1 MMRVLEESELNE
13 FNEDQDKIERK
24 SRVDL
29 LKIDL
34 DTAKLLKFQ
43 KMFIG
48 DETEKYLKKLGL
60 RPDSKQVE
68 WFFDAVQMFNKSAI
82 SKLQK
87 YFKTALESS
96 VMANLSALSPGR
108 QSHILTSRKLKSL
121 AKTFSKVVRNIDID
135 GAD

>member
-1 MMRVLEESELNE
+1 
-13 FNEDQDKIERK
+13 
-24 SRVDL
+24 
-29 LKIDL
+29 
-34 DTAKLLKFQ
+34 
-43 KMFIG
+43 
-48 DETEKYLKKLGL
+48 
-60 RPDSKQVE
+60 
-68 WFFDAVQMFNKSAI
+68 MFNKSAI

-135 GAD
+135 GADKIKTEIDEYVVDEDVDERKASGMKITGVMLIP